1 VTATEGQAY
10 SCKNAAK
17 LLYVVFVLTGSIAK
31 KTCSPVKPYLGI
43 RKSQRR
49 KEKARPGRLGSQNVD
64 PQASGVTLSVMKYA
78 WNHSDQKS
86 SDAL

>member
-1 VTATEGQAY
+1 MTATEGQAY

-17 LLYVVFVLTGSIAK
+17 LLYVAFVLTGSIAK

-49 KEKARPGRLGSQNVD
+49 KPREARKPERGPSGLRSNVERHEICVESFGSEKQ
-64 PQASGVTLSVMKYA
+64 
-78 WNHSDQKS
+78 
-86 SDAL
+86 